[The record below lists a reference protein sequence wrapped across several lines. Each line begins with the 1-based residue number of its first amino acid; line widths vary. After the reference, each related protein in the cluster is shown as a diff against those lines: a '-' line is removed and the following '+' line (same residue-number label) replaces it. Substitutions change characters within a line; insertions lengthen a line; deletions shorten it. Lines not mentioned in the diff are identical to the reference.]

1 MKILRMGYVF
11 NLNALWS
18 IKIWLPPPGPLESVV
33 RWARTEESSESPDK
47 WLGTRITN

>member
-1 MKILRMGYVF
+1 MKTLRIGTYLKRF
-11 NLNALWS
+11 
-18 IKIWLPPPGPLESVV
+18 PPGPLESVV